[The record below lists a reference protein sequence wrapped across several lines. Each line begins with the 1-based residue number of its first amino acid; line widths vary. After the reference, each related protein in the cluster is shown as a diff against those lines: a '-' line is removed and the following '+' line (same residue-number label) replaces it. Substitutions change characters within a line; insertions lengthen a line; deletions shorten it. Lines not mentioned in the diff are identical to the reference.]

1 MCLDNI
7 AKLPGPSPPLPRAC
21 FTELLIRVNDRIKK
35 GIDRWMFLPGML
47 FDSPDKWWG
56 KRGRRAAPH
65 EGLDLC
71 LYRDSIGRI
80 QGLDNKTI
88 IPVMYGGKIVAV
100 VSDFIGKSV
109 IVEHKD
115 CDSESPGFCS
125 IYAHTRPA
133 ADLQIGNI
141 VKKGEVLATIAGSDR
156 SKSGIR
162 PHLHLS
168 LALTNKYISYER
180 FDWQTVGSRDMLTL
194 LDPLA
199 VFDRPYQVLQKLPNP
214 LR

>member
-1 MCLDNI
+1 
-7 AKLPGPSPPLPRAC
+7 
-21 FTELLIRVNDRIKK
+21 
-35 GIDRWMFLPGML
+35 
-47 FDSPDKWWG
+47 
-56 KRGRRAAPH
+56 
-65 EGLDLC
+65 
-71 LYRDSIGRI
+71 
-80 QGLDNKTI
+80 
-88 IPVMYGGKIVAV
+88 MYGGKIMAV

-194 LDPLA
+194 RDPLA